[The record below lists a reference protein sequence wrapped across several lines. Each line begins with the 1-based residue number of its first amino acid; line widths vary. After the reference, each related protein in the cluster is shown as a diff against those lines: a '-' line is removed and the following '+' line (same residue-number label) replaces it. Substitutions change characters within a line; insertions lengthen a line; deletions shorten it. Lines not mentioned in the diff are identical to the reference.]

1 MIRIAF
7 PGYGEEP
14 AETLYFEAVAVVVDA
29 KMQLSL
35 IDGEGGRR
43 VIAVRDKRLG
53 GYWAVDPGVLRASPL
68 LHGDGGERLAIH
80 HGTQVLGALGRGPW
94 TFYGIDD
101 EPTLFVHPFD
111 SDLVDYVACLDRSG
125 LWVERA
131 SSEALPEI
139 FIAHPE
145 FLLADLYLR
154 SRAPRARPS
163 SLSS

>member
-7 PGYGEEP
+7 PGYGDEP
-14 AETLYFEAVAVVVDA
+14 AETLYFEAVAAVIDA

-35 IDGEGGRR
+35 LDAEGGRR

-68 LHGDGGERLAIH
+68 FHGDGGDRLAVH
-80 HGTQVLGALGRGPW
+80 HGNKVLGDLGRGSW

-111 SDLVDYVACLDRSG
+111 GDLVDYVACLDRRG

-131 SSEALPEI
+131 SSEAVEEI
-139 FIAHPE
+139 FIARPE
-145 FLLADLYLR
+145 FLLADLYSRSSTPR
-154 SRAPRARPS
+154 SRPS
-163 SLSS
+163 ALAG